1 MTREQAIEIIRQHEC
16 NSEHY
21 EACEM
26 AIKSL
31 KQELCEDAIGRQA
44 AMDCLTE
51 IGLTKFD
58 LIARN
63 KIKNLPPVTPQPK
76 MGHWRKEKS
85 IHGWDGYSY
94 QCSVCGR
101 SIHLD
106 IEVEDLEDYPYCHC
120 GAKMGSEEEEFDDN
134 LEEMLEKL
142 WNDTESEEK
151 RMNIKLDKG
160 AFEPIREHKTDAGL
174 DLRTPEEFVIKPN
187 DSYIIDTGVHIE
199 LPKGYYGKLE
209 SKSGL
214 NVKHNIVCLGGTI
227 DEPYRG
233 SIVVKLY
240 NVGEEEYHFAKG
252 DKIVQLV
259 IQPYLAPDI
268 EYTDKLSETDR
279 GDNGFGSTGK

>member
-1 MTREQAIEIIRQHEC
+1 MSHSLRVKIKGLQYKGIITDKDCDRLCKALDNESVLDKIRDEI
-16 NSEHY
+16 
-21 EACEM
+21 
-26 AIKSL
+26 
-31 KQELCEDAIGRQA
+31 D
-44 AMDCLTE
+44 
-51 IGLTKFD
+51 GLTYYWCEVNPRSVIDDVLKVIDKYKAESEEDDFD
-58 LIARN
+58 
-63 KIKNLPPVTPQPK
+63 NLDT
-76 MGHWRKEKS
+76 M
-85 IHGWDGYSY
+85 
-94 QCSVCGR
+94 
-101 SIHLD
+101 
-106 IEVEDLEDYPYCHC
+106 LED
-120 GAKMGSEEEEFDDN
+120 
-134 LEEMLEKL
+134 L

-160 AFEPIREHKTDAGL
+160 AFKPIREHETDAGL

-233 SIVVKLY
+233 PIVVKLY
-240 NVGEEEYHFAKG
+240 NVGKEEYHFAKG

-259 IQPYLAPDI
+259 IQPYLAPEI